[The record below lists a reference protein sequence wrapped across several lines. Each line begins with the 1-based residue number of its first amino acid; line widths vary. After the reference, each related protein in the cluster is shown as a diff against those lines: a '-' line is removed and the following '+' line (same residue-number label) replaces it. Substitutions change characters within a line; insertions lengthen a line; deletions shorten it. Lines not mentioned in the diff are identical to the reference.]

1 MRHEARKARE
11 AREAREAQEYTR
23 HGACTAREH
32 VGYVI

>member
-11 AREAREAQEYTR
+11 AREAQEYIR

-32 VGYVI
+32 VGL